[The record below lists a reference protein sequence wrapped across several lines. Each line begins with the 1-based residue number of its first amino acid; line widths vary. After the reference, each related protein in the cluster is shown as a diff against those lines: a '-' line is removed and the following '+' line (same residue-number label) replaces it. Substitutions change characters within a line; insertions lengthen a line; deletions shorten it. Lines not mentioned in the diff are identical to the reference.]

1 MNMAAKC
8 SRPAF
13 YRIWRNNMSEYWILA
28 AILLP
33 IFGGVLTLLI
43 PFKNRK
49 IMMCYL
55 EIVMLTTSAI
65 VWKLILIFFLLTIAF
80 LMVSAVL

>member
-1 MNMAAKC
+1 
-8 SRPAF
+8 
-13 YRIWRNNMSEYWILA
+13 MSEYWILA